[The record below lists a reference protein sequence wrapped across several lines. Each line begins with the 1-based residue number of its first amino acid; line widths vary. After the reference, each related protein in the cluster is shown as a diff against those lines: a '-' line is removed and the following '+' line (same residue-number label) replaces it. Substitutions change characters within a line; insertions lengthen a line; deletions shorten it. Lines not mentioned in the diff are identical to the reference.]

1 MPTYAVTGATGR
13 LGRLVIE
20 QLLDSGVPAAEIAAI
35 VRSPE
40 KAADLAARGVEI
52 RKATYDDPS
61 TLPGAVAGVRRL
73 LLVSGDTPGQRVA
86 QHTAVIDA
94 AKLAGVERLVYTS
107 ILKADTTANPLAPE
121 HKATEEVLAASGLTY
136 TVLRNSWYTENYTDQ
151 LPQYLGSGT
160 ILGATGGSKISAAT
174 RADYAGAAVAALTR
188 DEDGNA
194 VYELGGT
201 AFTFDELAEAVT
213 EVTGT
218 TVVHQD
224 MSAAELASALENVGL
239 DAGTAGFVA
248 ALDHSI
254 ANRRAGD
261 RQRRPQ
267 PVDRPAEH
275 PAARRHPGRAGLTR
289 ATPVPA
295 AARRRHPRTN
305 SSRRWRRHGRRI
317 GRAPTAAIRLSPPR
331 DEQQAGQQA
340 AQGPLDEVRP
350 GCRPG
355 GLTERRDQVR
365 VRREVDAGEAERRPA
380 AARGGRRGSP
390 TPVIMAMASNLA
402 VHRAAHGFQDPEA
415 VVEPGQASPGRCRWP
430 GGTRRA
436 ATGGRRNSANCRR
449 PSSTIV
455 SNQSPSTCGYGRS
468 SPTTR
473 SVIRSSR
480 SSRDDR

>member
-40 KAADLAARGVEI
+40 KAADLAAHGVEI
-52 RKATYDDPS
+52 RTANYDDPS

-121 HKATEEVLAASGLTY
+121 HKATEEVLAASGLAY

-174 RADYAGAAVAALTR
+174 RADYAGAAVAALTSR
-188 DEDGNA
+188 EDGNA
-194 VYELGGT
+194 VHELGGT
-201 AFTFDELAEAVT
+201 AFTFDELAEAVS

-224 MSAAELASALENVGL
+224 MSATELASALESVGL

-248 ALDHSI
+248 ALDTSI
-254 ANRRAGD
+254 ANGELATDSDDLSRLLG
-261 RQRRPQ
+261 RPST
-267 PVDRPAEH
+267 PLRDAIR
-275 PAARRHPGRAGLTR
+275 AARA
-289 ATPVPA
+289 
-295 AARRRHPRTN
+295 
-305 SSRRWRRHGRRI
+305 
-317 GRAPTAAIRLSPPR
+317 
-331 DEQQAGQQA
+331 
-340 AQGPLDEVRP
+340 
-350 GCRPG
+350 
-355 GLTERRDQVR
+355 
-365 VRREVDAGEAERRPA
+365 
-380 AARGGRRGSP
+380 
-390 TPVIMAMASNLA
+390 
-402 VHRAAHGFQDPEA
+402 
-415 VVEPGQASPGRCRWP
+415 
-430 GGTRRA
+430 
-436 ATGGRRNSANCRR
+436 
-449 PSSTIV
+449 
-455 SNQSPSTCGYGRS
+455 
-468 SPTTR
+468 
-473 SVIRSSR
+473 
-480 SSRDDR
+480 

>member
-1 MPTYAVTGATGR
+1 MPIYAVTGATGR

-40 KAADLAARGVEI
+40 KAADLAARGIEI
-52 RKATYDDPS
+52 RKANYDDPS

-73 LLVSGDTPGQRVA
+73 LLISGDTPGQRVA

-188 DEDGNA
+188 EEDGNT

-213 EVTGT
+213 EATGT
-218 TVVHQD
+218 NVVHQD

-254 ANRRAGD
+254 ANGELATDSDDLSRLLG
-261 RQRRPQ
+261 RPST
-267 PVDRPAEH
+267 PLRDAIR
-275 PAARRHPGRAGLTR
+275 AARA
-289 ATPVPA
+289 
-295 AARRRHPRTN
+295 
-305 SSRRWRRHGRRI
+305 
-317 GRAPTAAIRLSPPR
+317 
-331 DEQQAGQQA
+331 
-340 AQGPLDEVRP
+340 
-350 GCRPG
+350 
-355 GLTERRDQVR
+355 
-365 VRREVDAGEAERRPA
+365 
-380 AARGGRRGSP
+380 
-390 TPVIMAMASNLA
+390 
-402 VHRAAHGFQDPEA
+402 
-415 VVEPGQASPGRCRWP
+415 
-430 GGTRRA
+430 
-436 ATGGRRNSANCRR
+436 
-449 PSSTIV
+449 
-455 SNQSPSTCGYGRS
+455 
-468 SPTTR
+468 
-473 SVIRSSR
+473 
-480 SSRDDR
+480 

>member
-52 RKATYDDPS
+52 RTANYDDPS

-73 LLVSGDTPGQRVA
+73 LLISGDTPGQRVA

-121 HKATEEVLAASGLTY
+121 HKATEEVLAASGLSY

-160 ILGATGGSKISAAT
+160 ILGATGGSTISAAT

-201 AFTFDELAEAVT
+201 AFTFDELAAAVT

-224 MSAAELASALENVGL
+224 MSAAELASALQNVGL

-248 ALDHSI
+248 ALDQSI
-254 ANRRAGD
+254 ANGELTTDSDDLSRLLG
-261 RQRRPQ
+261 RPST
-267 PVDRPAEH
+267 PLRDAIR
-275 PAARRHPGRAGLTR
+275 AARA
-289 ATPVPA
+289 
-295 AARRRHPRTN
+295 
-305 SSRRWRRHGRRI
+305 
-317 GRAPTAAIRLSPPR
+317 
-331 DEQQAGQQA
+331 
-340 AQGPLDEVRP
+340 
-350 GCRPG
+350 
-355 GLTERRDQVR
+355 
-365 VRREVDAGEAERRPA
+365 
-380 AARGGRRGSP
+380 
-390 TPVIMAMASNLA
+390 
-402 VHRAAHGFQDPEA
+402 
-415 VVEPGQASPGRCRWP
+415 
-430 GGTRRA
+430 
-436 ATGGRRNSANCRR
+436 
-449 PSSTIV
+449 
-455 SNQSPSTCGYGRS
+455 
-468 SPTTR
+468 
-473 SVIRSSR
+473 
-480 SSRDDR
+480 

>member
-40 KAADLAARGVEI
+40 KAAALAARGVEI
-52 RKATYDDPS
+52 RTANYDDPS
-61 TLPGAVAGVRRL
+61 TLPGVRRL
-73 LLVSGDTPGQRVA
+73 LLISGDAPGQRVA

-136 TVLRNSWYTENYTDQ
+136 TVLRNGWYTENYTDQ

-160 ILGATGGSKISAAT
+160 ILGASGGSKISAAT

-188 DEDGNA
+188 EQDGNA
-194 VYELGGT
+194 VYELGGA

-248 ALDHSI
+248 ALDQSI
-254 ANRRAGD
+254 ADGELATDSDDLSRLLG
-261 RQRRPQ
+261 RPS
-267 PVDRPAEH
+267 
-275 PAARRHPGRAGLTR
+275 
-289 ATPVPA
+289 TPL
-295 AARRRHPRTN
+295 RD
-305 SSRRWRRHGRRI
+305 
-317 GRAPTAAIRLSPPR
+317 AIR
-331 DEQQAGQQA
+331 
-340 AQGPLDEVRP
+340 
-350 GCRPG
+350 
-355 GLTERRDQVR
+355 
-365 VRREVDAGEAERRPA
+365 
-380 AARGGRRGSP
+380 AARG
-390 TPVIMAMASNLA
+390 
-402 VHRAAHGFQDPEA
+402 
-415 VVEPGQASPGRCRWP
+415 
-430 GGTRRA
+430 
-436 ATGGRRNSANCRR
+436 
-449 PSSTIV
+449 
-455 SNQSPSTCGYGRS
+455 
-468 SPTTR
+468 
-473 SVIRSSR
+473 
-480 SSRDDR
+480 

>member
-40 KAADLAARGVEI
+40 KAADLAARGIEI
-52 RKATYDDPS
+52 RKANYDDPS

-73 LLVSGDTPGQRVA
+73 LLISGDTPGQRVA

-188 DEDGNA
+188 EEDGNT

-213 EVTGT
+213 EATGT
-218 TVVHQD
+218 NVVHQD

-254 ANRRAGD
+254 ANGELATDSDDLSRLLG
-261 RQRRPQ
+261 RPST
-267 PVDRPAEH
+267 PLRDAIR
-275 PAARRHPGRAGLTR
+275 AARA
-289 ATPVPA
+289 
-295 AARRRHPRTN
+295 
-305 SSRRWRRHGRRI
+305 
-317 GRAPTAAIRLSPPR
+317 
-331 DEQQAGQQA
+331 
-340 AQGPLDEVRP
+340 
-350 GCRPG
+350 
-355 GLTERRDQVR
+355 
-365 VRREVDAGEAERRPA
+365 
-380 AARGGRRGSP
+380 
-390 TPVIMAMASNLA
+390 
-402 VHRAAHGFQDPEA
+402 
-415 VVEPGQASPGRCRWP
+415 
-430 GGTRRA
+430 
-436 ATGGRRNSANCRR
+436 
-449 PSSTIV
+449 
-455 SNQSPSTCGYGRS
+455 
-468 SPTTR
+468 
-473 SVIRSSR
+473 
-480 SSRDDR
+480 